1 VKPIKPTLLQP
12 YLAEAVS
19 PAALTESAA
28 KAHLG
33 ARYRKRAPNNRIVVM
48 TEVLKLAL
56 DEINEATVIDKV
68 LILSLMPSLYTARL
82 EIDGQTFLLTE
93 KGTSIRRPS
102 AEALKRVLSRAQ
114 VAEYRM
120 IHSSAYDEMI
130 GQGIKVENQM
140 DVPA

>member
-1 VKPIKPTLLQP
+1 
-12 YLAEAVS
+12 
-19 PAALTESAA
+19 
-28 KAHLG
+28 
-33 ARYRKRAPNNRIVVM
+33 M
-48 TEVLKLAL
+48 TQVLKVAL
-56 DEINEATVIDKV
+56 GDISEATVIDRV

-82 EIDGQTFLLTE
+82 EIDGQTYLLTE

-102 AEALKRVLSRAQ
+102 AEALKRILARAQ
-114 VAEYRM
+114 VGEYRM

>member
-1 VKPIKPTLLQP
+1 VIKRRTQLCP
-12 YLAEAVS
+12 AEAVS
-19 PAALTESAA
+19 LLAPTETV
-28 KAHLG
+28 
-33 ARYRKRAPNNRIVVM
+33 ARVNHGEHCPRRLRVTRVAVV
-48 TEVLKLAL
+48 TEVLKLKL
-56 DEINEATVIDKV
+56 DDINEATVIDRV

-82 EIDGQTFLLTE
+82 EINDETYVLTE

-102 AEALKRVLSRAQ
+102 AEALKRALSRAQ
-114 VAEYRM
+114 VSEYRM

>member
-1 VKPIKPTLLQP
+1 VV
-12 YLAEAVS
+12 AV
-19 PAALTESAA
+19 
-28 KAHLG
+28 
-33 ARYRKRAPNNRIVVM
+33 
-48 TEVLKLAL
+48 TEVLKFAL
-56 DEINEATVIDKV
+56 DEINETTVIDRV

-82 EIDGQTFLLTE
+82 EVNGRVYLLTE

-114 VAEYRM
+114 VGEYRM

>member
-1 VKPIKPTLLQP
+1 MKQTRKKPQRL
-12 YLAEAVS
+12 Y
-19 PAALTESAA
+19 PAADALPPALIEDAV

-33 ARYRKRAPNNRIVVM
+33 DLYRKRVPVTWVAAM
-48 TEVLKLAL
+48 TQVRKVAL
-56 DEINEATVIDKV
+56 GDISEATVIDRV

-82 EIDGQTFLLTE
+82 EIEGQTYLLTE

-102 AEALKRVLSRAQ
+102 AEALKRILSRAQ
-114 VAEYRM
+114 VGEYRM

>member
-1 VKPIKPTLLQP
+1 MVASR
-12 YLAEAVS
+12 LA
-19 PAALTESAA
+19 PTES
-28 KAHLG
+28 G
-33 ARYRKRAPNNRIVVM
+33 ARANHGECCQRPVLIARVAVV
-48 TEVLKLAL
+48 TEVLKFAL
-56 DEINEATVIDKV
+56 DDINEATVIDRV

-82 EIDGQTFLLTE
+82 EIKGKTYLLTE

-114 VAEYRM
+114 VREYRM